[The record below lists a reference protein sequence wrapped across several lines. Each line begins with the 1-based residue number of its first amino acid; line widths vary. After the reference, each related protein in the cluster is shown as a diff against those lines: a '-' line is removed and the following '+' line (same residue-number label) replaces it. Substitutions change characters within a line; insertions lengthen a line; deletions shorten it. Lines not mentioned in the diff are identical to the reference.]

1 MARPRNEDRIDIP
14 GRAVQEATRLFAEH
28 GVEAVSLKEIADAV
42 GCRAPALYRYFPD
55 KDALLLAVHD
65 EGFRRLYTAKL
76 ETDST
81 DDPTP
86 FERLRLG
93 GLAYVRFALENPALY
108 ELMFIERGP
117 FRRLEAIRAE
127 GSEPPVDYA
136 MRSLE
141 FLRESI
147 IGCQQEGYL
156 PGLDPDIAAFT
167 FWSAVHGAI
176 SLALRR
182 RAPFTDVDPG
192 VIATQAVETMMALTR
207 TTASERG

>member
-1 MARPRNEDRIDIP
+1 LARPRNEDRIDIP
-14 GRAVQEATRLFAEH
+14 GRAVREATRLFAER
-28 GVEAVSLKEIADAV
+28 GVESVSLKEIADAV

-65 EGFRRLYTAKL
+65 EGFRRLYAAKL
-76 ETDST
+76 ETEGA

-93 GLAYVRFALENPALY
+93 GLAYVRFALDNPALY
-108 ELMFIERGP
+108 ELMFVERGP

-127 GSEPPVDYA
+127 GGEAPVDYA

-147 IGCQQEGYL
+147 VGCQRDGYL
-156 PGLDPDIAAFT
+156 TGLDPDIAAFT

-182 RAPFTDVDPG
+182 RAPFTNVDPG
-192 VIATQAVETMMALTR
+192 AIATQAVETMMTLTHA
-207 TTASERG
+207 TASERQ